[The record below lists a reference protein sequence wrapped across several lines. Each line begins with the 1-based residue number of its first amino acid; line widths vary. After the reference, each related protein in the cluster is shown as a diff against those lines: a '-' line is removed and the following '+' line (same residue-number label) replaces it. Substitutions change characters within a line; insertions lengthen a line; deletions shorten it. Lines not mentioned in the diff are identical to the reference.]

1 MITFPDDVLAS
12 YDRSKN
18 YIRKTPLDHSPSL
31 SELIN
36 GEVYLKLENVQKTG
50 SFKFRGAI
58 SKITSLSS
66 DQRNKGVVTAST
78 GNHGAAVSLAMKILD
93 VNGKIVVPKNIARNK
108 LENIKKLGG
117 IVEFYGKD
125 CIESEF
131 RAQEI
136 SKESGSAYISP
147 YNDPDIVTGQGT
159 IAVELDNQLNDIDE
173 VIVSV
178 GGGGLISG
186 IGGYLKQVQPKVQMV
201 ACSPKNSC
209 VMYESLNAG
218 RILDLPSK
226 QTLSD
231 GTAGGVEEGSITFDI
246 CKEIIDDFV
255 LVTER
260 EIASGIRTAI
270 NDDHQLIEGSA
281 GAAIAALFKRKK
293 TLIGK
298 RVIII
303 ICGGNIN
310 SNTLHKV
317 LS

>member
-1 MITFPDDVLAS
+1 MITFPDEVLAS
-12 YDRSKN
+12 YERSEN
-18 YIRKTPLDHSPSL
+18 YIQKTPLNLSPSL

-36 GEVYLKLENVQKTG
+36 GEVYLKLENTQKTG

-58 SKITSLSS
+58 SKITALDS
-66 DQRNKGVVTAST
+66 DLMKKGIVTAST
-78 GNHGAAVSLAMKILD
+78 GNHGAAVSLAMKMLD
-93 VNGKIVVPKNIARNK
+93 VNGKIIVPKNIAPNK
-108 LENIKKLGG
+108 LLNIKRLGG

-131 RAQEI
+131 RAKQI
-136 SKESGSAYISP
+136 SKEIGSTYISP
-147 YNDPDIVTGQGT
+147 YNDPDIITGQGT
-159 IAVELDNQLNDIDE
+159 IAIELDNQLNNIDE

-186 IGGYLKQVQPKVQMV
+186 IGGYLNQVQPEAKIV

-231 GTAGGVEEGSITFDI
+231 GTAGGVEEGSITYDI
-246 CKEIIDDFV
+246 CKKVIDDFV

-260 EIASGIRTAI
+260 EISLGIKKAI

-281 GAAIAALFKRKK
+281 GTAIAAFIKRKK
-293 TLIGK
+293 ILTGK
-298 RVIII
+298 RVVII

-310 SNTLHKV
+310 TATLKKV
-317 LS
+317 IS

>member
-58 SKITSLSS
+58 SKITSLNS
-66 DQRNKGVVTAST
+66 DQRNKGVVTASA

-147 YNDPDIVTGQGT
+147 YNDPDIVAGQGT
-159 IAVELDNQLNDIDE
+159 IAVELDNQLNNIDE

-231 GTAGGVEEGSITFDI
+231 STAAGVEEGSITFDI
-246 CKEIIDDFV
+246 CKEIIDYFV
-255 LVTER
+255 LVTEKD
-260 EIASGIRTAI
+260 IASGIRTAI

-293 TLIGK
+293 
-298 RVIII
+298 
-303 ICGGNIN
+303 NIN
-310 SNTLHKV
+310 RKKSCYNNMWWKYKFDYIT
-317 LS
+317 

>member
-159 IAVELDNQLNDIDE
+159 IAVELDNQLNNIDE

-186 IGGYLKQVQPKVQMV
+186 IGGYLNQVQPKAQMV

-270 NDDHQLIEGSA
+270 DDDHQLIEGSA

-298 RVIII
+298 RVVII

-310 SNTLHKV
+310 SNTLYKI

>member
-159 IAVELDNQLNDIDE
+159 IAVELDNQLNNIDE

-186 IGGYLKQVQPKVQMV
+186 IGGYLKQVQPKAQMV

-310 SNTLHKV
+310 STTLHKV

>member
-1 MITFPDDVLAS
+1 MITFPDDVLVS
-12 YDRSKN
+12 YERSEN
-18 YIRKTPLDHSPSL
+18 YIQKTPLNHSPSL

-36 GEVYLKLENVQKTG
+36 GEVYLKLENTQKTG

-58 SKITSLSS
+58 SKITALDS
-66 DQRNKGVVTAST
+66 DLMKKGIVTAST
-78 GNHGAAVSLAMKILD
+78 GNHGAAVSLAMKMLD
-93 VNGKIVVPKNIARNK
+93 VNGKIIVPKNIAHNK
-108 LENIKKLGG
+108 LLNIKRLGG

-131 RAQEI
+131 RAKEI
-136 SKESGSAYISP
+136 SKEIGSTYISP
-147 YNDPDIVTGQGT
+147 YNDPEIITGQGT
-159 IAVELDNQLNDIDE
+159 IGIELDNQLNNIDE
-173 VIVSV
+173 VFVSV

-186 IGGYLKQVQPKVQMV
+186 IGGYLNQVQPEAKIV

-231 GTAGGVEEGSITFDI
+231 GTAGGVEEGSITYDI
-246 CKEIIDDFV
+246 CKKVIDDFV

-260 EIASGIRTAI
+260 EISLGIKKAI

-281 GAAIAALFKRKK
+281 GAAIAAFIKRKK
-293 TLIGK
+293 ILTGK
-298 RVIII
+298 RVVII

-310 SNTLHKV
+310 TATLKKV
-317 LS
+317 IS

>member
-58 SKITSLSS
+58 SKITSLNS
-66 DQRNKGVVTAST
+66 DQRNKGVVTASA

-147 YNDPDIVTGQGT
+147 YNDPDIVAGQGT
-159 IAVELDNQLNDIDE
+159 IAVELDNQLNNIDE

-231 GTAGGVEEGSITFDI
+231 STAAGVEEGSITFDI
-246 CKEIIDDFV
+246 CKEIIDYFV
-255 LVTER
+255 LVTEKD
-260 EIASGIRTAI
+260 IASGIRTAI

-298 RVIII
+298 RVVII

-310 SNTLHKV
+310 STTLHKV

>member
-159 IAVELDNQLNDIDE
+159 IAVELDNQLNNIDE

-186 IGGYLKQVQPKVQMV
+186 IGGYLKQVQPKVLMV

>member
-58 SKITSLSS
+58 SKITSLNS

-147 YNDPDIVTGQGT
+147 YNDPDIVAGQGT
-159 IAVELDNQLNDIDE
+159 IAVELDNQLNNIDE

-231 GTAGGVEEGSITFDI
+231 STAGGVEEGSITFDI
-246 CKEIIDDFV
+246 CKEIIDNFV
-255 LVTER
+255 LVTEK

-298 RVIII
+298 RVVII

-310 SNTLHKV
+310 STTLHKV
-317 LS
+317 IS

>member
-58 SKITSLSS
+58 SKITSLNS

-159 IAVELDNQLNDIDE
+159 IAVELDNQLNNIDE

-186 IGGYLKQVQPKVQMV
+186 IGGYLKQVQPKAQMV

-270 NDDHQLIEGSA
+270 DDDHQLIEGSA
-281 GAAIAALFKRKK
+281 GAAIAHFLKEKK
-293 TLIGK
+293 
-298 RVIII
+298 
-303 ICGGNIN
+303 
-310 SNTLHKV
+310 H
-317 LS
+317 

>member
-159 IAVELDNQLNDIDE
+159 IAVELDNQLNNIDE

-186 IGGYLKQVQPKVQMV
+186 IGGYLNQVQPKAQMV

-260 EIASGIRTAI
+260 EIVSGIRTAI

>member
-159 IAVELDNQLNDIDE
+159 IAVELDNQLNNIDE

-186 IGGYLKQVQPKVQMV
+186 IGGYLKQVQPKVLMV

-255 LVTER
+255 LVTEK

-281 GAAIAALFKRKK
+281 GAAIAAFFKRKN

-298 RVIII
+298 RVVII

-310 SNTLHKV
+310 PNTLHKV

>member
-36 GEVYLKLENVQKTG
+36 GEVYLKLENIQKTG

-159 IAVELDNQLNDIDE
+159 IAVELDNQLNNIDE

-186 IGGYLKQVQPKVQMV
+186 IGGYLNQVQPKAQMV

>member
-58 SKITSLSS
+58 SKITSLNS

-159 IAVELDNQLNDIDE
+159 IAVELDNQLNNIDE

-186 IGGYLKQVQPKVQMV
+186 IGGYLNQVQPKAQMV

>member
-58 SKITSLSS
+58 SKITSLNS

-147 YNDPDIVTGQGT
+147 YNDPDIVAGQGT
-159 IAVELDNQLNDIDE
+159 IAVELDNQLNNIDE

-231 GTAGGVEEGSITFDI
+231 STAGGVEEGSITFDI
-246 CKEIIDDFV
+246 CKEIIDNFV
-255 LVTER
+255 LVTEKD
-260 EIASGIRTAI
+260 IASGIRTAI

-298 RVIII
+298 RVVII

-310 SNTLHKV
+310 STTLHKV

>member
-186 IGGYLKQVQPKVQMV
+186 IGGYIKQVQPNVQMV

-260 EIASGIRTAI
+260 GIASGIRTAI

>member
-93 VNGKIVVPKNIARNK
+93 VNGKIVVPNNIARNK
-108 LENIKKLGG
+108 LENIKRLGG

-159 IAVELDNQLNDIDE
+159 IAVELDNQLNNIDE

-186 IGGYLKQVQPKVQMV
+186 IGGYLKQVQPKAQMV

-270 NDDHQLIEGSA
+270 DDDHQLIEGSA

-298 RVIII
+298 RVVII
-303 ICGGNIN
+303 ICGGNIH
-310 SNTLHKV
+310 SNILYKI

>member
-12 YDRSKN
+12 YERSEN
-18 YIRKTPLDHSPSL
+18 YIQKTPLNHSPSL

-36 GEVYLKLENVQKTG
+36 GEVYLKLENTQKTG

-58 SKITSLSS
+58 SKITALDS
-66 DQRNKGVVTAST
+66 DLMKKGIVTAST
-78 GNHGAAVSLAMKILD
+78 GNHGAAVSLAMKMLD
-93 VNGKIVVPKNIARNK
+93 VNGKIIVPKNIAQNK
-108 LENIKKLGG
+108 LLNIKRLGG

-131 RAQEI
+131 RAKEI
-136 SKESGSAYISP
+136 SKEIGSTYISP
-147 YNDPDIVTGQGT
+147 YNDPEIITGQGT
-159 IAVELDNQLNDIDE
+159 IGIELDNQLNNIDE
-173 VIVSV
+173 VFVSV

-186 IGGYLKQVQPKVQMV
+186 IGGYLNQVQPEAKIV
-201 ACSPKNSC
+201 ACSPINSC

-231 GTAGGVEEGSITFDI
+231 GTAGGVEEGSITYDI
-246 CKEIIDDFV
+246 CKKVIDDFV
-255 LVTER
+255 LVRER
-260 EIASGIRTAI
+260 EISLGIKNAI

-281 GAAIAALFKRKK
+281 GTAIAAFIKRKK
-293 TLIGK
+293 ILTGK
-298 RVIII
+298 RVVII

-310 SNTLHKV
+310 SATLKKV
-317 LS
+317 IS

>member
-12 YDRSKN
+12 YERSEN
-18 YIRKTPLDHSPSL
+18 YIQKTPLNHSPSL

-36 GEVYLKLENVQKTG
+36 GEVYLKLENTQKTG

-58 SKITSLSS
+58 SKITALDS
-66 DQRNKGVVTAST
+66 DLMKKGIVTAST
-78 GNHGAAVSLAMKILD
+78 GNHGAAVSLAMKMLD
-93 VNGKIVVPKNIARNK
+93 VNGKIIVPKNIAHNK
-108 LENIKKLGG
+108 LLNIKRLGG

-131 RAQEI
+131 RAKEI
-136 SKESGSAYISP
+136 SKEIGSTYISP
-147 YNDPDIVTGQGT
+147 YNDPDIITGQGT
-159 IAVELDNQLNDIDE
+159 IAIELDNQLNNIDE

-186 IGGYLKQVQPKVQMV
+186 IGGYLNQVQPKAKII

-231 GTAGGVEEGSITFDI
+231 GTAGGVEEGSITYDI
-246 CKEIIDDFV
+246 CKEVIDDFV
-255 LVTER
+255 LVRER
-260 EIASGIRTAI
+260 EISLGIKNAI
-270 NDDHQLIEGSA
+270 DDDHQLIEGSA
-281 GAAIAALFKRKK
+281 GAAIAALIKRKEIVK
-293 TLIGK
+293 GK
-298 RVIII
+298 RVVII

-310 SNTLHKV
+310 STILQKV
-317 LS
+317 IS

>member
-1 MITFPDDVLAS
+1 MMTFPDDVLAS
-12 YDRSKN
+12 YERSKSYLRN
-18 YIRKTPLDHSPSL
+18 TPLDHSPYL
-31 SELIN
+31 SELIK
-36 GEVYLKLENVQKTG
+36 GEVYLKLENIQKTG

-58 SKITSLSS
+58 SKITSLAP
-66 DQRNKGVVTAST
+66 DQRKSGIVTAST
-78 GNHGAAVSLAMKILD
+78 GNHGAAVSLAMKILN
-93 VNGKIVVPKNIARNK
+93 VNGKIIVPKNAAHNK
-108 LENIKKLGG
+108 VENIKKLGG
-117 IVEFYGKD
+117 AVEFYGKD

-136 SKESGSAYISP
+136 AKDTGSTYISP
-147 YNDPDIVTGQGT
+147 YNDPMIVSGQGT
-159 IAVELDNQLNDIDE
+159 IGIELDNQLKSIDE

-186 IGGYLKQVQPKVQMV
+186 IGGYLKQVQPQVQMV

-246 CKEIIDDFV
+246 CKEIIDKFI
-255 LVTER
+255 LVTEK
-260 EIASGIRTAI
+260 EIISGIRNTI
-270 NDDHQLIEGSA
+270 DNDHQLIEGSA
-281 GAAIAALFKRKK
+281 GAAIAAFVKSKDR
-293 TLIGK
+293 LIGK
-298 RVIII
+298 KVVII

-310 SNTLHKV
+310 SNTLSKI
-317 LS
+317 LP

>member
-303 ICGGNIN
+303 ICCGNIN
-310 SNTLHKV
+310 STTLHKV

>member
-36 GEVYLKLENVQKTG
+36 GEVYLKLENIQKTG

-147 YNDPDIVTGQGT
+147 YNDPDIVAGQGT
-159 IAVELDNQLNDIDE
+159 IAVELDNQLNNIDE

-246 CKEIIDDFV
+246 CKEIIDYFV
-255 LVTER
+255 LVTEKD
-260 EIASGIRTAI
+260 IASGIRTAI

-298 RVIII
+298 RVVII

-310 SNTLHKV
+310 STTLHKV

>member
-159 IAVELDNQLNDIDE
+159 IAVELDNQLNNIDE

-186 IGGYLKQVQPKVQMV
+186 IGGYLNQVQPKAQMV

-310 SNTLHKV
+310 STTLHKV

>member
-58 SKITSLSS
+58 SKITSLNS

-159 IAVELDNQLNDIDE
+159 IAVELDNQLNNIDE

-186 IGGYLKQVQPKVQMV
+186 IGGYLNQVQPKAQMV

-260 EIASGIRTAI
+260 GIASGIRTAI

-281 GAAIAALFKRKK
+281 GAAIAAFFKRKK

-310 SNTLHKV
+310 STTLHKV

>member
-58 SKITSLSS
+58 SKITSLNS

-159 IAVELDNQLNDIDE
+159 IAVELDNQLNNIDE

-186 IGGYLKQVQPKVQMV
+186 IGGYLNQVQPKAQMV

-260 EIASGIRTAI
+260 GIASGIRTAI

-281 GAAIAALFKRKK
+281 GAAIAAFFKRKN

-298 RVIII
+298 RVVII

-310 SNTLHKV
+310 STTLHKV

>member
-159 IAVELDNQLNDIDE
+159 IAVELDNQLNNIDE

-186 IGGYLKQVQPKVQMV
+186 IGGYLNQVQPKAQMV

-255 LVTER
+255 LVTEK

-281 GAAIAALFKRKK
+281 GAAIAAFFKRKN

-298 RVIII
+298 RVVII

-310 SNTLHKV
+310 PNTLHKV

>member
-281 GAAIAALFKRKK
+281 GVAIAALFKRKK

>member
-159 IAVELDNQLNDIDE
+159 IAVELDNQLNNIDE

-186 IGGYLKQVQPKVQMV
+186 IGGYLNQVQPKAQMV

-281 GAAIAALFKRKK
+281 GAAIAAFFKRKN

-298 RVIII
+298 RVVII

-310 SNTLHKV
+310 STTLHKV
-317 LS
+317 LL

>member
-18 YIRKTPLDHSPSL
+18 YIRKTPLNHSPSL

-36 GEVYLKLENVQKTG
+36 GEVYLKLENTQKTG

-58 SKITSLSS
+58 SKITSLNT

-93 VNGKIVVPKNIARNK
+93 LNGKIIVPKNIAHNK
-108 LENIKKLGG
+108 LLNIKRLGG

-131 RAQEI
+131 RAKEI
-136 SKESGSAYISP
+136 SKEIGSTYISP
-147 YNDPDIVTGQGT
+147 YNDPEIIKGQGT
-159 IAVELDNQLNDIDE
+159 IGIELDNQLKNVDE

-186 IGGYLKQVQPKVQMV
+186 VGGYLNQVQPEAKIV

-231 GTAGGVEEGSITFDI
+231 GTAGGVEEGSITYDI
-246 CKEIIDDFV
+246 CKEVIDDFV
-255 LVTER
+255 LVSER
-260 EIASGIRTAI
+260 EISLGIKYAI
-270 NDDHQLIEGSA
+270 DDDHQLIEGSA
-281 GAAIAALFKRKK
+281 GAAIAAFIKRKK
-293 TLIGK
+293 ILTGK
-298 RVIII
+298 RVVII

-310 SNTLHKV
+310 STTLQKV
-317 LS
+317 IS

>member
-36 GEVYLKLENVQKTG
+36 GEVYLKLENIQKTG

-147 YNDPDIVTGQGT
+147 YNDPDIVAGQGT
-159 IAVELDNQLNDIDE
+159 IAVELDNQLNNIDE

-186 IGGYLKQVQPKVQMV
+186 IGGYLNQVQPKAQMV

-310 SNTLHKV
+310 STTLHKV

>member
-36 GEVYLKLENVQKTG
+36 GEVYLKLENIQKTG

-159 IAVELDNQLNDIDE
+159 IAVELDNQLNNIDE

-186 IGGYLKQVQPKVQMV
+186 IGGYLNQVQPKAQMV

-270 NDDHQLIEGSA
+270 DDDHQLIEGSA

-298 RVIII
+298 RVVII

-310 SNTLHKV
+310 STTLHKV

>member
-12 YDRSKN
+12 YERSEN
-18 YIRKTPLDHSPSL
+18 YIQKTPLSHSPSL

-36 GEVYLKLENVQKTG
+36 GEVYLKLENTQKTG

-58 SKITSLSS
+58 SKITALDS
-66 DQRNKGVVTAST
+66 DLMKKGIVTAST
-78 GNHGAAVSLAMKILD
+78 GNHGAAVSLAMKMLD
-93 VNGKIVVPKNIARNK
+93 VNGKIIVPKNIAHNK
-108 LENIKKLGG
+108 LLNIKRLGG

-131 RAQEI
+131 RAKQI
-136 SKESGSAYISP
+136 SKEIGSTYISP
-147 YNDPDIVTGQGT
+147 YNDPEIITGQGT
-159 IAVELDNQLNDIDE
+159 IGIELDNQLNNIDE
-173 VIVSV
+173 VFVSV

-186 IGGYLKQVQPKVQMV
+186 IGGYLNQVQPEAKIV

-231 GTAGGVEEGSITFDI
+231 GTAGGVEEGSITYDI
-246 CKEIIDDFV
+246 CKKVIDDFV

-260 EIASGIRTAI
+260 EISLGIKKAI

-281 GAAIAALFKRKK
+281 GTAIAAFIKRKK
-293 TLIGK
+293 ILTGK
-298 RVIII
+298 RVVII

-310 SNTLHKV
+310 TATLKKV
-317 LS
+317 IS

>member
-58 SKITSLSS
+58 SKITSLNS
-66 DQRNKGVVTAST
+66 DQRNKGVVTASA

-147 YNDPDIVTGQGT
+147 YNDPDIVAGQGT
-159 IAVELDNQLNDIDE
+159 IAVELDNQLNNIDE

-231 GTAGGVEEGSITFDI
+231 STAAGVEEGSITFDI
-246 CKEIIDDFV
+246 CKEIIDYFV
-255 LVTER
+255 LVTEKD
-260 EIASGIRTAI
+260 IASGIRTAI

-298 RVIII
+298 RVVII

-310 SNTLHKV
+310 STTLHKV
-317 LS
+317 IS